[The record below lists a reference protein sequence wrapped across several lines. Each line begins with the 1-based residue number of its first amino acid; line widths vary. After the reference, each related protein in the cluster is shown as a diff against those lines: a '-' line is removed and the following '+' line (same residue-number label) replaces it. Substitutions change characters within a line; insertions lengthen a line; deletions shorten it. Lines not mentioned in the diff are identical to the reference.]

1 MKAAQLDNMGN
12 LPNVNS
18 TVADLAEENIIV
30 KKYVYDDDEDE
41 TIPPVAKATRS
52 KSRRSKS

>member
-12 LPNVNS
+12 LPNADS

-30 KKYVYDDDEDE
+30 KKYVYDDDEE
-41 TIPPVAKATRS
+41 AIPPVAKATRS
-52 KSRRSKS
+52 KSRKSKS